1 MNRVTDAL
9 SRWQQTV
16 TAAQEEAYRAGHAEV
31 DLDHLVVALA
41 ALGGPAG
48 ESLRAAGVSLDE
60 ARSAAAKVHAD
71 RLSGVGVTVTPT
83 PPRALDVL
91 PTPALPLSARADRAL
106 RQVGELSA
114 DDRSVLRTLVDE
126 PSGLV
131 TELLAVLDVTPDAVR
146 AAADAWRPASA
157 PSGRLHADD
166 PADRPWRT
174 LTCDGWVPAPPE
186 RVWALLTDPTRRT
199 EWDTWYTSVAEQPD
213 GSLLCVLRGDDDGGK
228 RVPADMRRQ
237 LLTVVARDEG
247 RLVEWE
253 FARPDRDDGAAIQR
267 LAVALSPSG
276 DGTRLDV
283 TVRWLPRSGWRA
295 FVGLVLR
302 PVGRW
307 MYRQMVLQKIGG
319 ISRALR

>member
-1 MNRVTDAL
+1 MSRVTEAL

-16 TAAQEEAYRAGHAEV
+16 TAAQEEAHRVGHAEV

-41 ALGGPAG
+41 AIGGPAG

-60 ARSAAAKVHAD
+60 ARRAAARVHAD
-71 RLSGVGVTVTPT
+71 RLAGAGVSVTPT

-131 TELLAVLDVTPDAVR
+131 AEMLAALDVTPDAVR
-146 AAADAWRPASA
+146 AAADAWRPAPA
-157 PSGRLHADD
+157 PGGRLHADD
-166 PADRPWRT
+166 PAGRPWRT
-174 LTCDGWVPAPPE
+174 LACDGWVPAAPE
-186 RVWALLTDPTRRT
+186 RVWALLVDPARRT
-199 EWDTWYTSVAEQPD
+199 EWDTWYSSVAEQPD
-213 GSLLCVLRGDDDGGK
+213 GSLLCVLRSEEDGGK
-228 RVPADMRRQ
+228 GVPADMRRQ

-253 FARPDRDDGAAIQR
+253 VARPDRDGGAAIQR

-283 TVRWLPRSGWRA
+283 TVRWLPRHGWRRL
-295 FVGLVLR
+295 VGWVLR